1 MYTFTIVVHIANVYI
16 ILLPDFKTHS
26 KYLKSVPNTI
36 KHEGYKSVAEIDD
49 RHWSQET
56 IPKPK
61 HKIDLL
67 VDDVLGQ
74 DT

>member
-1 MYTFTIVVHIANVYI
+1 MNHF
-16 ILLPDFKTHS
+16 ILESLILRNEHS
-26 KYLKSVPNTI
+26 KYSNSVPNTMEH
-36 KHEGYKSVAEIDD
+36 KGYKSVAEIDD
-49 RHWSQET
+49 RHRSEET

-61 HKIDLL
+61 HKINLL